1 MNSPANVI
9 DLSTLYLRCY
19 FYCMP
24 AFMVYNFGAVVIAGN
39 SAAVSLENMTVLFT
53 PFIYVW
59 FMFP

>member
-1 MNSPANVI
+1 
-9 DLSTLYLRCY
+9 
-19 FYCMP
+19 MP
-24 AFMVYNFGAVVIAGN
+24 VYNVLIQSSINSFGAVVIAGN